1 MLAHRDRS
9 AIARG
14 AFPVLLLLVVAVN
27 VAAAVGT
34 LITEWDGLIRF
45 LIGS

>member
-9 AIARG
+9 AATRS
-14 AFPVLLLLVVAVN
+14 AFPALLLLVIAFN
-27 VAAAVGT
+27 IAAAIRTV
-34 LITEWDGLIRF
+34 ITEWDGLIRF